1 MNFYLALRKYINKQ
15 SFEPGFLGLFI
26 NPFYIARKELLKS
39 VQIFNKELVGITLD
53 IGCGVKPYRKFYN
66 TMYYFGLDLPS
77 SIHNIKLSADIIYDG
92 NILPFKNDSVDSIV
106 LNQVL
111 EHIFEPEHFLSE
123 IRRILKINGRLFITV
138 PFIWDEHEKPIDF
151 ARYTSFGIKY
161 LLRKN
166 GFEIIKQYKT
176 ANNISALAQLL
187 NLYIYK
193 VVYRNLFIKKIATLF
208 LMAPITII
216 GVILGKIL
224 PNNDDL
230 FLDNVI
236 LAVKNEHM

>member
-1 MNFYLALRKYINKQ
+1 MNFYLALRKYFNKQ

-92 NILPFKNDSVDSIV
+92 NILPIKNDSVDSIV
-106 LNQVL
+106 SNQVL

-216 GVILGKIL
+216 GVLLGKIL

>member
-1 MNFYLALRKYINKQ
+1 MVLRKYLNKQ
-15 SFEPGFLGLFI
+15 SFEPGFFGLFV
-26 NPFYIARKELLKS
+26 NPFYIARKELLKN
-39 VQIFNKELVGITLD
+39 VLLFNQELSGITLD

-77 SIHNIKLSADIIYDG
+77 SIHSIKLSADIIYDG
-92 NILPFKNDSVDSIV
+92 NILPIKNDSVDSV
-106 LNQVL
+106 VTNQVL
-111 EHIFEPEHFLSE
+111 EHVFEPEHFLSE
-123 IRRILKINGRLFITV
+123 IRRILKINGKLFITV
-138 PFIWDEHEKPIDF
+138 PFIWDEHEKPVDF

-161 LLRKN
+161 LLQKN
-166 GFEIIKQYKT
+166 GFEIIKHRKT

-193 VVYRNLFIKKIATLF
+193 VVYKNLLLKKIATLF

-216 GVILGKIL
+216 GVLLGKIL

-236 LAVKNEHM
+236 LAVKKEHM